1 MTKIH
6 FEAIINAPVE
16 KVWNTML
23 EDETYRQ
30 WTRAFTEG
38 SHYEGSWEEGAKIL
52 FLDPDNNGMVS
63 IIAENRRHEFIS
75 VKHIG
80 IVKDGVEDTE
90 SEDAREWA
98 PAYENYT
105 FEEQN
110 GKTKVSVD
118 MDIEEEYEA
127 MFNEMWPKALGLLK
141 DLCEK

>member
-1 MTKIH
+1 MKTLH
-6 FEAIINAPVE
+6 FEKNILAPAE

-38 SHYEGSWEEGAKIL
+38 SHYKGSWEEGAKIL

-63 IIAENRRHEFIS
+63 IIAENRTHEFIS
-75 VKHIG
+75 IKHIG
-80 IVKDGVEDTE
+80 VIKDGEEDTE
-90 SEDAREWA
+90 SDEANKWA

-105 FEEQN
+105 FEEED
-110 GKTKVSVD
+110 GKTKLSVD

-127 MFNEMWPKALGLLK
+127 MFKEIWPKALEKLK
-141 DLCEK
+141 QLAEE